1 METTKSDLLEEN
13 ENLAYENKRM
23 GDFLEF
29 LGFTPSEIT
38 DFIING
44 GENEWENAI
53 FYLKNKV
60 AIENV
65 HS

>member
-1 METTKSDLLEEN
+1 
-13 ENLAYENKRM
+13 M